1 VRIATWN
8 VNSLRSRID
17 RVEALDRTIPDEM
30 VTPARRAGSSSTEA
44 RTGGRGKK
52 GCTMTRNPTSLAP
65 GAALS
70 LGWCLMELNRPME
83 AASAFDEAVKRGT
96 GQTREE
102 AAYGKSLAY
111 LRKDLTAEAAV
122 AAAEAPQT
130 AERRRELT
138 ASILSQR
145 ALGAYR
151 EGRWTEVILALGERN
166 RVVPEQTDLMMLRGW
181 SYFKLGR
188 YKDAER
194 IFRAVARTG
203 SSEDALVGLNAILEK
218 TQNIRQ

>member
-1 VRIATWN
+1 
-8 VNSLRSRID
+8 
-17 RVEALDRTIPDEM
+17 
-30 VTPARRAGSSSTEA
+30 
-44 RTGGRGKK
+44 
-52 GCTMTRNPTSLAP
+52 
-65 GAALS
+65 
-70 LGWCLMELNRPME
+70 ME
-83 AASAFDEAVKRGT
+83 AVSAFDEAVRRGT

-122 AAAEAPQT
+122 AAAAAPQT

-145 ALGAYR
+145 ALAAYR

-194 IFRAVARTG
+194 IFRAVYRTG
-203 SSEDALVGLNAILEK
+203 SSDEASVGLNAILEK